1 LNANS
6 DTPSDFQD
14 LEQEL
19 AARVL
24 FEYQPMTIV
33 DEQAWNVE
41 PPPSSLSPQ
50 GLNGIYASR
59 ATCGDIRSNPR
70 DQ

>member
-41 PPPSSLSPQ
+41 PPPSSLSP
-50 GLNGIYASR
+50 
-59 ATCGDIRSNPR
+59 
-70 DQ
+70 